1 MKYRFGLL
9 EEESR
14 HEGKEYD
21 YKIVVLISTIL
32 VTNVLMISTSAAQD
46 KTSGFSNKDPE
57 SIMIPDAVKTR
68 VDDPKFLM
76 QAGCTRFRPGRY
88 SD

>member
-46 KTSGFSNKDPE
+46 KTSGFNNKVPE
-57 SIMIPDAVKTR
+57 STVIPDKVDTR
-68 VDDPKFLM
+68 VDDLTLFDGSGVFAALILEV
-76 QAGCTRFRPGRY
+76 Q
-88 SD
+88 